1 MTHVHPW
8 AVVAPEAKLG
18 PDVSVGAFSVI
29 GPGVVVGRGT
39 SIGSHVIIDGI
50 AEIGE
55 RCQISSHVVLGAPPQ
70 ILDDPS
76 ETTRLVIGDE
86 TVIREY
92 ASVHRGSSKGR
103 GETLLGQR
111 NYIMAY
117 AHVGHDCVSGDDVV
131 VSSQAGLAGHVEV
144 EERAVIGGQAG
155 IHQFVRIG
163 KYAMVG
169 GGSAV
174 TQDIPPFMM
183 ANGNRARCYGLNT
196 VGLRRNGVSE
206 QTVRRLKQTYRLIFH
221 SKLNTSQALERVAA
235 EVGSCPEVEHLIH
248 FIKTSSRGI
257 AR

>member
-18 PDVSVGAFSVI
+18 SDVSVGAFSVI

-55 RCQISSHVVLGAPPQ
+55 RCRISSHVVLGAPPQ
-70 ILDDPS
+70 ILEDQS

-92 ASVHRGSSKGR
+92 ASVHRGSLKGR
-103 GETLLGQR
+103 GTTMLGQR

-117 AHVGHDCVSGDDVV
+117 AHVGHDCVLGDDVV

-169 GGSAV
+169 ACSAV
-174 TQDIPPFMM
+174 SQDIPPFMM
-183 ANGNRARCYGLNT
+183 ANGDRARCYGLNT

>member
-8 AVVAPEAKLG
+8 AVVAPEARLG
-18 PDVSVGAFSVI
+18 SDVSVGAFSVI

-55 RCQISSHVVLGAPPQ
+55 RCQISSHVVLGAQPQ
-70 ILDDPS
+70 ILEDQS

-92 ASVHRGSSKGR
+92 ASVHRGSLKGR
-103 GETLLGQR
+103 GTTMLGQR

-117 AHVGHDCVSGDDVV
+117 AHVGHDCVLGDDVV

-163 KYAMVG
+163 KCAMVG
-169 GGSAV
+169 ACSAV
-174 TQDIPPFMM
+174 SQDIPPFLK
-183 ANGNRARCYGLNT
+183 AQGNRAKCYGLNT
-196 VGLRRNGVSE
+196 VGLRRHGVSPE
-206 QTVRRLKQTYRLIFH
+206 AIAKLKHAYRSIFR
-221 SKLNTSQALERVAA
+221 SKLNTSQALERLATDVD
-235 EVGSCPEVEHLIH
+235 SCPEVEHLIH

>member
-1 MTHVHPW
+1 MTHIHPR

-18 PDVSVGAFSVI
+18 SDVSVGAFSVI

-55 RCQISSHVVLGAPPQ
+55 RCQISCHVVLGAPPQ
-70 ILDDPS
+70 ILEDQS
-76 ETTRLVIGDE
+76 ETTRLVVGDE

-92 ASVHRGSSKGR
+92 ASVHRGSLKGK
-103 GETLLGQR
+103 GTTMLGQR

-117 AHVGHDCVSGDDVV
+117 AHVGHDCVLGDDVV

-144 EERAVIGGQAG
+144 EDRAVIGGKAG

-169 GGSAV
+169 ACSAV
-174 TQDIPPFMM
+174 SKDIPPFMM
-183 ANGNRARCYGLNT
+183 AHGNRAKCYGLNT
-196 VGLRRNGVSE
+196 VGLRRYGVSRE
-206 QTVRRLKQTYRLIFH
+206 AIVKLKQAYRAIFL
-221 SKLNTSQALERVAA
+221 SKLNTSQALERLAT
-235 EVGSCPEVEHLIH
+235 EVDSCPEVEHLIH
-248 FIKTSSRGI
+248 FIKISSRGI

>member
-18 PDVSVGAFSVI
+18 SDVSVGAFSVI

-70 ILDDPS
+70 ILEDQS
-76 ETTRLVIGDE
+76 ETTRLVVGDE

-92 ASVHRGSSKGR
+92 ASVHRGSLKGR
-103 GETLLGQR
+103 GTTMLGQR

-117 AHVGHDCVSGDDVV
+117 AHVGHDCVLGDDVI

-169 GGSAV
+169 ACSAV
-174 TQDIPPFMM
+174 SQDIPPFMM

-196 VGLRRNGVSE
+196 VGLRRHGVSE
-206 QTVRRLKQTYRLIFH
+206 QTVRQLKQAYRLIFH
-221 SKLNTSQALERVAA
+221 SKLNTSQALERVAT

-248 FIKTSSRGI
+248 FIKTSLRGI

>member
-18 PDVSVGAFSVI
+18 SDVSVGAFSVI

-55 RCQISSHVVLGAPPQ
+55 RCRISSHVVLGASPQ
-70 ILDDPS
+70 IVEDQS

-92 ASVHRGSSKGR
+92 ASVHRGSLKGR
-103 GETLLGQR
+103 GTTMLGQR

-117 AHVGHDCVSGDDVV
+117 AHVGHDCVLGDDVI

-169 GGSAV
+169 ACSAV
-174 TQDIPPFMM
+174 SQDIPPFMM
-183 ANGNRARCYGLNT
+183 ANGDRARCYGLNT
-196 VGLRRNGVSE
+196 VGLRRNGVTD
-206 QTVRRLKQTYRLIFH
+206 QTVRRLKQAYRLIFH
-221 SKLNTSQALERVAA
+221 SKLNTSQALERVAT

>member
-1 MTHVHPW
+1 MTHVHPR

-18 PDVSVGAFSVI
+18 SDVSVGAFSVI

-70 ILDDPS
+70 ILEDQS

-92 ASVHRGSSKGR
+92 ASVHRGSLKGR
-103 GETLLGQR
+103 GTTMLGQR

-117 AHVGHDCVSGDDVV
+117 AHVGHDCVLGDDVV

-169 GGSAV
+169 ACSAV
-174 TQDIPPFMM
+174 SQDIPPFMM
-183 ANGNRARCYGLNT
+183 ANGDRARCYGLNT
-196 VGLRRNGVSE
+196 VGLRRNGVTD
-206 QTVRRLKQTYRLIFH
+206 QTVRRLKQAYRLIFH

>member
-1 MTHVHPW
+1 MTHIHSR

-18 PDVSVGAFSVI
+18 SDVSVGAFSVI

-50 AEIGE
+50 TEVGE
-55 RCQISSHVVLGAPPQ
+55 RCQISPHVVLGAPPQ
-70 ILDDPS
+70 ILEDRN

-86 TVIREY
+86 VVIREF

-103 GETLLGQR
+103 GATVLGHR
-111 NYIMAY
+111 VFIMAY
-117 AHVGHDCVSGDDVV
+117 AHVAHDCVLGDEVV
-131 VSSQAGLAGHVEV
+131 VASHAGLAGHVEI
-144 EERAVIGGQAG
+144 EERAMIGGQAG

-169 GGSAV
+169 ACSAV
-174 TQDIPPFMM
+174 LQDIPPFLK
-183 ANGNRARCYGLNT
+183 AQGNRAKCYGLNT
-196 VGLRRNGVSE
+196 VGLRRQGVSRE
-206 QTVRRLKQTYRLIFH
+206 AVVKLKHAYRVIFL
-221 SKLNTSQALERVAA
+221 SKLNTSQALERLATDVD
-235 EVGSCPEVEHLIH
+235 SCPEVEHLIH

>member
-1 MTHVHPW
+1 M
-8 AVVAPEAKLG
+8 
-18 PDVSVGAFSVI
+18 
-29 GPGVVVGRGT
+29 
-39 SIGSHVIIDGI
+39 
-50 AEIGE
+50 
-55 RCQISSHVVLGAPPQ
+55 
-70 ILDDPS
+70 
-76 ETTRLVIGDE
+76 
-86 TVIREY
+86 
-92 ASVHRGSSKGR
+92 
-103 GETLLGQR
+103 LGQR
-111 NYIMAY
+111 TYVMAY
-117 AHVGHDCVSGDDVV
+117 AHVGHDCVLGDDVV

-144 EERAVIGGQAG
+144 EERAVIGGKAG

-169 GGSAV
+169 ACSAV
-174 TQDIPPFMM
+174 SQDIPPFMM

-206 QTVRRLKQTYRLIFH
+206 QTVRRLKQAYRLIFH

>member
-8 AVVAPEAKLG
+8 AVAAPEAKLG
-18 PDVSVGAFSVI
+18 SDVSVGAFSVI

-50 AEIGE
+50 VEIGE
-55 RCQISSHVVLGAPPQ
+55 RCRISSHVVLGAPPQ
-70 ILDDPS
+70 ILEDQS

-92 ASVHRGSSKGR
+92 ASVHRGSLKGR
-103 GETLLGQR
+103 GTTMLGQR

-117 AHVGHDCVSGDDVV
+117 AHVGHDCVLGDDVI

-169 GGSAV
+169 ACSAV
-174 TQDIPPFMM
+174 SQDIPPFMM
-183 ANGNRARCYGLNT
+183 ANGDRARCYGLNT

-206 QTVRRLKQTYRLIFH
+206 QTVRRLKQAYRLIFH
-221 SKLNTSQALERVAA
+221 SKLNTSQALERVAT